1 MKITGAIFDLDGTLV
16 DSMKIWDV
24 LPGKVVR
31 SFGAEPTDD
40 LAYQLAAMDKQE
52 AADYMIKTFLLP
64 LSREEVLNR
73 VNELVDE
80 EYSSIVPLKK
90 GADVLLEFLHSN
102 KIPCS
107 IATASEVSQAEQ
119 AMKRLGQWEGFQFVL
134 SCMQCGSKSS
144 PQIYYQAAERMGTA
158 PEQTLVFEDALHA
171 AQTAKKAGFVVVGV
185 FDPSS
190 ATDEQKMR
198 AVCDF
203 YLPSLDDPVFL
214 NQLEQ
219 MI

>member
-119 AMKRLGQWEGFQFVL
+119 AMKRLGQWERFQFVL

-144 PQIYYQAAERMGTA
+144 PQIYYQAAERMGTV

-190 ATDEQKMR
+190 AANEQKMR

>member
-52 AADYMIKTFLLP
+52 AADYMIKPFASLA
-64 LSREEVLNR
+64 EEVLT

-90 GADVLLEFLHSN
+90 WGRCVA
-102 KIPCS
+102 
-107 IATASEVSQAEQ
+107 
-119 AMKRLGQWEGFQFVL
+119 
-134 SCMQCGSKSS
+134 
-144 PQIYYQAAERMGTA
+144 
-158 PEQTLVFEDALHA
+158 
-171 AQTAKKAGFVVVGV
+171 
-185 FDPSS
+185 
-190 ATDEQKMR
+190 
-198 AVCDF
+198 
-203 YLPSLDDPVFL
+203 
-214 NQLEQ
+214 
-219 MI
+219 

>member
-90 GADVLLEFLHSN
+90 GQMCCLSVCIQTKFPARLQQ
-102 KIPCS
+102 
-107 IATASEVSQAEQ
+107 QA
-119 AMKRLGQWEGFQFVL
+119 R
-134 SCMQCGSKSS
+134 
-144 PQIYYQAAERMGTA
+144 
-158 PEQTLVFEDALHA
+158 
-171 AQTAKKAGFVVVGV
+171 
-185 FDPSS
+185 
-190 ATDEQKMR
+190 
-198 AVCDF
+198 
-203 YLPSLDDPVFL
+203 SLR
-214 NQLEQ
+214 QSRQ
-219 MI
+219 

>member
-16 DSMKIWDV
+16 DSMKIWD
-24 LPGKVVR
+24 VVR

-107 IATASEVSQAEQ
+107 
-119 AMKRLGQWEGFQFVL
+119 KRGL
-134 SCMQCGSKSS
+134 SGRAGNEAAGS
-144 PQIYYQAAERMGTA
+144 MGMF
-158 PEQTLVFEDALHA
+158 PVC
-171 AQTAKKAGFVVVGV
+171 AQLYAVRLQKQSTNLLSGSRKNGNCSG
-185 FDPSS
+185 
-190 ATDEQKMR
+190 TDLC
-198 AVCDF
+198 V
-203 YLPSLDDPVFL
+203 
-214 NQLEQ
+214 
-219 MI
+219 